1 MTEEPDAGGMTEH
14 EVAGTG
20 RAVWF
25 TAPRRAG
32 VRTHQVRSPG
42 EGEVL
47 VAGRCSLISP
57 GTEMLVYRGEVRP
70 DQPLGVPT
78 AEGSFAFPVKYGY
91 QVVGR
96 VVEAGPGATVEPGQ
110 LVFVRHPHQSLF
122 TVSEGGGI
130 VTSVPS
136 QIDETSA
143 MFANLVDVAVN
154 CLFDV
159 PVRFGDV
166 VAVYGLGMV
175 GLFCAQL
182 AARISSDVVGVDPI
196 PQRRARASG
205 QGVPYTASP
214 DEAPEIIR
222 ELSAGRGADIC
233 IEASSTAAGLQAA
246 ILATGQEGTIAVVAF
261 YGTKHLD
268 IAPGDAFHVRRQRI
282 ISTNVVHVGSG
293 LQPRWDRARRFAVA
307 MRLTPSLNVGALITH
322 RFPLD
327 DAPAAYTLIDAG
339 DPDTFGI
346 VLDLSS

>member
-1 MTEEPDAGGMTEH
+1 VAVEDGPATG
-14 EVAGTG
+14 AGTG

-25 TAPRRAG
+25 PASRRAE
-32 VRTHQVRSPG
+32 VRTHDVRRPG
-42 EGEVL
+42 PGEVL

-57 GTEMLVYRGEVRP
+57 GTEMLVYRGQVRP

-96 VVEAGPGATVEPGQ
+96 VVESGSGASVEPGQ
-110 LVFVRHPHQSLF
+110 LVFVRHPHQTLF
-122 TVSEGGGI
+122 TVPESGGV
-130 VTSVPS
+130 VTPVPPDV
-136 QIDETSA
+136 DETSA
-143 MFANLVDVAVN
+143 MFANLVDVAIN

-182 AARISSDVVGVDPI
+182 AGRTSDAVVGIDPV
-196 PQRRARASG
+196 PQRRTLARR
-205 QGVPYTASP
+205 QGVPHTASP
-214 DEAPEIIR
+214 DEAPEVVA
-222 ELSAGRGADIC
+222 ELSQGRGADVS

-246 ILATGQEGTIAVVAF
+246 IHVTGQEGTIAVVAF

-282 ISTNVVHVGSG
+282 VSTNVVHVGSG
-293 LQPRWDRARRFAVA
+293 LQPRWDRARRFDVA
-307 MRLTPSLNVGALITH
+307 MRLAPSLDVHALITH
-322 RFPLD
+322 RFPIEQ
-327 DAPAAYTLIDAG
+327 AQTAYERIDAA
-339 DPDTFGI
+339 DPETYGV
-346 VLDLSS
+346 VLDLMA